1 MCQLCGTKLYWEVL
15 RANCVAQSSTGKYF
29 VQALYYK
36 VVLGSTSRK
45 LCSTKSGSFVVHSST
60 GKYFVHLCASFV
72 VRSGTGEYFAQAL

>member
-1 MCQLCGTKLYWEVL
+1 MCQLCSTKLYWEVL
-15 RANCVAQSSTGKYF
+15 RANFEESSTRKYF

-36 VVLGSTSRK
+36 VVLGSTLRK